1 LDSVDPKIELERLHQ
16 ELSARQST
24 PYFARSA
31 IALVLAVIAAG
42 AAGKLFWDGTRLA
55 AFGYAVAAV
64 ALGLGYVAL
73 HCYRRGAVALKS
85 ELERFERMQG
95 LHRALGLDDP
105 SSLLPGR

>member
-1 LDSVDPKIELERLHQ
+1 MDPKIELERLHQ

-31 IALVLAVIAAG
+31 ISLVLAVIAAG

-85 ELERFERMQG
+85 ELKRFERMPG